1 MIEGTFLGIDNFRE
15 VAQLFV
21 NGVLNGAGYGL
32 LGVAFALILG
42 TTGRFHFALSLN
54 YTLAAF
60 LAAVLA
66 TDSGVPFGFAVV
78 IGLAIAMLSSVL
90 CEGAVY
96 RPLAGRA
103 GVSTL
108 MSVFVAS
115 LGIVIAG
122 QNLMQLQWGSTP
134 KQLEGPSESTIH
146 ISSVIFSSFAF
157 SLLIAAVVLCTLLQ
171 LVLRRTGL
179 GRQILAVRV
188 NPLMASAVGVDV
200 ARIFLVVFAIG
211 GLLAGVAATFQ
222 AMRFSATPTMG
233 VTPVFYALVVAF
245 FAGPARPPLYVLLV
259 GIGIGVIESESTI
272 WLTAKLSS
280 LVVFGLLL
288 IYLSQTEL
296 GRVFERASRRGR
308 PSRVQAAAGTATTII
323 R

>member
-1 MIEGTFLGIDNFRE
+1 MTMIQATFLGIDNFRE

-42 TTGRFHFALSLN
+42 TTARFHFALSLN

-66 TDSGVPFGFAVV
+66 TDSGVPFGFAVL
-78 IGLAIAMLSSVL
+78 IGLAVGMVSSVL
-90 CEGAVY
+90 CEAAVY

-146 ISSVIFSSFAF
+146 ISSVIFSSFALG
-157 SLLIAAVVLCTLLQ
+157 LLIAAVVLSRSCSSCC
-171 LVLRRTGL
+171 G
-179 GRQILAVRV
+179 A
-188 NPLMASAVGVDV
+188 PASAGRSSPC
-200 ARIFLVVFAIG
+200 A
-211 GLLAGVAATFQ
+211 
-222 AMRFSATPTMG
+222 
-233 VTPVFYALVVAF
+233 
-245 FAGPARPPLYVLLV
+245 
-259 GIGIGVIESESTI
+259 ST
-272 WLTAKLSS
+272 
-280 LVVFGLLL
+280 
-288 IYLSQTEL
+288 
-296 GRVFERASRRGR
+296 R
-308 PSRVQAAAGTATTII
+308 
-323 R
+323 

>member
-1 MIEGTFLGIDNFRE
+1 MIQASFLGIDSFRE

-21 NGVLNGAGYGL
+21 NGVLNGSGYGL

-42 TTGRFHFALSLN
+42 TTARFHFALSLN

-60 LAAVLA
+60 LAAVLVS
-66 TDSGVPFGFAVV
+66 DSGAPFGLAVLV
-78 IGLAIAMLSSVL
+78 GLAVAIVSSVL
-90 CEGAVY
+90 CEAVVY
-96 RPLAGRA
+96 RPLARRA

-115 LGIVIAG
+115 LGLVIAG
-122 QNLMQLQWGSTP
+122 QNLLQLQWGSTP
-134 KQLEGPSESTIH
+134 KGLTGPSESTVH
-146 ISSVIFSSFAF
+146 ISSVLFSSFALG
-157 SLLIAAVVLCTLLQ
+157 LLIAAVVLCTLLQ
-171 LVLRRTGL
+171 VVLRRTSL

-188 NPLMASAVGVDV
+188 NPLMASSVGVDV
-200 ARIFLVVFAIG
+200 ARIFLIVFAIG
-211 GLLAGVAATFQ
+211 GALAGVAAIFQ

-296 GRVFERASRRGR
+296 RATLERARRRRRGPGVR
-308 PSRVQAAAGTATTII
+308 TAAATTTI

>member
-1 MIEGTFLGIDNFRE
+1 MVNATFLGIHSFRE
-15 VAQLFV
+15 VAQLFA
-21 NGVLNGAGYGL
+21 NGVVNGAGYGL
-32 LGVAFALILG
+32 LGAAFALILG

-60 LAAVLA
+60 LAAVLISE
-66 TDSGVPFGFAVV
+66 SGWPFGAAAAVGLL
-78 IGLAIAMLSSVL
+78 IGVVSSVL
-90 CEGAVY
+90 CEAVVY
-96 RPLAGRA
+96 RPLAWRA

-108 MSVFVAS
+108 LSVFVAS

-122 QNLMQLQWGSTP
+122 QNALQLQWGSTP
-134 KQLEGPSESTIH
+134 LPLPGPSESTVH
-146 ISSVIFSSFAF
+146 ISSVVVSSFGVA
-157 SLLIAAVVLCTLLQ
+157 LLIAAIVMCGGLQGLLG
-171 LVLRRTGL
+171 RTGL

-188 NPLMASAVGVDV
+188 NPLMASSVGVDV
-200 ARIFLVVFAIG
+200 GRIFLVVFAIG
-211 GLLAGVAATFQ
+211 GLLAGVAAIFQ
-222 AMRFSATPTMG
+222 GLRFSATPTMG

-245 FAGPARPPLYVLLV
+245 VAGPARGPLVALV
-259 GIGIGVIESESTI
+259 IGIGIGVIESESTI

-296 GRVFERASRRGR
+296 RAMMDRTRRR
-308 PSRVQAAAGTATTII
+308 RRRARQLRTAAGTAIV

>member
-1 MIEGTFLGIDNFRE
+1 MVQATFLGIDSFRE
-15 VAQLFV
+15 VAQLFA
-21 NGVLNGAGYGL
+21 NGLLNGAGYGL
-32 LGVAFALILG
+32 LGAAFALILG

-60 LAAVLA
+60 LAAVMIA
-66 TDSGVPFGFAVV
+66 DSGWPFGAAVAFGLVIAVV
-78 IGLAIAMLSSVL
+78 SSVL
-90 CEGAVY
+90 CEALVY
-96 RPLAGRA
+96 RPLARRA

-108 MSVFVAS
+108 LSIFVAS
-115 LGIVIAG
+115 LGILIAG
-122 QNLMQLQWGSTP
+122 QNALQLKWGSTP
-134 KQLEGPSESTIH
+134 LPLPGPSESTVH
-146 ISSVIFSSFAF
+146 ISSVVVSSFAVA
-157 SLLIAAVVLCTLLQ
+157 LLVAAIAFCGGLQALLA
-171 LVLRRTGL
+171 RTGL

-200 ARIFLVVFAIG
+200 GRIFLVVFAIG
-211 GLLAGVAATFQ
+211 GLLAGVAAIFQ
-222 AMRFSATPTMG
+222 GLRFSATPTMG

-245 FAGPARPPLYVLLV
+245 LAGAARGPLSALV
-259 GIGIGVIESESTI
+259 IGIGIGIIESESTI

-296 GRVFERASRRGR
+296 RATLDRARRR
-308 PSRVQAAAGTATTII
+308 RRRAQQVRTAPGTATA